1 MTDFDKDMILN
12 LHDDLFL
19 DYIIWPQVRFIRF
32 DDW

>member
-19 DYIIWPQVRFIRF
+19 DYIIWSQVRFIRF